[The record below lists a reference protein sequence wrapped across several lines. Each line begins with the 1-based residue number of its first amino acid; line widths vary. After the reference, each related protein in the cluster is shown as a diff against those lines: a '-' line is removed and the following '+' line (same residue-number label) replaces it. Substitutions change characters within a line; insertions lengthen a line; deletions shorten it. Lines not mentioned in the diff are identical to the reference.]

1 MENPRPEKIA
11 VVDEVRD
18 KIETADAT
26 VVTEYRG
33 LSVTQMAGLRKS
45 LKALGGDFK
54 VFKNTLVRRA
64 VSGTTSEGL
73 ADHLTGP
80 TAIAFVDGDVSA
92 VAKAL
97 RDFAKDNPALVIK
110 GGILDGSALSS
121 ADLKALADLPSRD
134 VLLARFAGLLAS
146 PMQKLAGLLK
156 AVPTNFAYGLSA
168 LIESRPSE
176 AAPVVAEAPAQAA
189 PEAEE
194 APIEAAAEEPAAE
207 AVAEEAPTETPS
219 ESAEEPAPEAVA
231 EEAPIEAAAEEP
243 VAEETAAEEAEAQ
256 EAPAAEEAPATDEAP
271 AESAE

>member
-1 MENPRPEKIA
+1 MENPRPETIA

-18 KIETADAT
+18 KIETADAA

-33 LSVTQMAGLRKS
+33 LTVTEMAGLRKS

-64 VSGTTSEGL
+64 VTGTTSESL

-97 RDFAKDNPALVIK
+97 RDFAKDNPALIIK
-110 GGILDGSALSS
+110 GGILDGSTLS
-121 ADLKALADLPSRD
+121 AGDLKALAELPSRE

-146 PMQKLAGLLK
+146 PMQSFASLLK
-156 AVPTNFAYGLSA
+156 AIPTNFAYGLSA
-168 LIESRPSE
+168 LIESRPGE
-176 AAPVVAEAPAQAA
+176 PAPVVEQAP
-189 PEAEE
+189 AEE
-194 APIEAAAEEPAAE
+194 APAAEAVTQEAE
-207 AVAEEAPTETPS
+207 AVAEET
-219 ESAEEPAPEAVA
+219 
-231 EEAPIEAAAEEP
+231 PIEAAAQEP
-243 VAEETAAEEAEAQ
+243 VAEETATEEAEPT
-256 EAPAAEEAPATDEAP
+256 EAPVTEEAPATDEAP